1 MTMPATKTVTTTPPA
16 SRAAH
21 YKAAGWTTIIGVII
35 MLAGTGFW
43 AASGADIDVAAESNA
58 IGEYLTKVAGNG
70 TLLTINLGMWII
82 GVVVLSLGGIMLAR
96 LGDQDSPGTDVAR
109 FAFTTAPAAAMVV
122 YTTWLG
128 IVLGLAPAYV
138 AGASV
143 EGGAA
148 ALVHATSLGD
158 WVMTIPVLSLG
169 TAAVALAGR
178 HSWVPRWLF
187 RWGMLTI
194 VTGALTA
201 AGLIF
206 NARTALVTP
215 ILPVGMGFLVA
226 AGVVA
231 IRRSAETGEGP
242 RP

>member
-1 MTMPATKTVTTTPPA
+1 MTMTATKTGRTIPPA
-16 SRAAH
+16 DRAAH
-21 YKAAGWTTIIGVII
+21 TSAAGWTTIIGVII

-58 IGEYLTKVAGNG
+58 IGEYLTRVAANG

-82 GVVVLSLGGIMLAR
+82 GVVVLGLGGIMLAR

-109 FAFTTAPAAAMVV
+109 FAFTITPAAAMVV
-122 YTTWLG
+122 YTMWLG
-128 IVLGLAPAYV
+128 IVLGLAPTYV

-169 TAAVALAGR
+169 TAAISLAGR
-178 HSWVPRWLF
+178 DSWVPRWLF

-194 VTGALTA
+194 VTGVLAA
-201 AGLIF
+201 AGLMF
-206 NARTALVTP
+206 NARTSLVMP
-215 ILPVGMGFLVA
+215 ILPVGMGFMVA
-226 AGVVA
+226 AGIVA
-231 IRRSAETGEGP
+231 IRRSA
-242 RP
+242 

>member
-1 MTMPATKTVTTTPPA
+1 MTMTAADTAATTSPAGRVT
-16 SRAAH
+16 H
-21 YKAAGWTTIIGVII
+21 YEAAGWTTIIGVII

-43 AASGADIDVAAESNA
+43 AAAGADIDVAAESNA
-58 IGEYLTKVAGNG
+58 IGEYLTDVAANG
-70 TLLTINLGMWII
+70 TLLTINLGIWIV
-82 GVVVLSLGGIMLAR
+82 GVVVISLGGIMLTR
-96 LGDQDSPGTDVAR
+96 LGDQDSLGTDVAR
-109 FAFTTAPAAAMVV
+109 FAFTVAPAAAMVV

-143 EGGAA
+143 EGAAA

-169 TAAVALAGR
+169 TAAIALAGR

-187 RWGMLTI
+187 RWGMLTT
-194 VTGALTA
+194 VTGVLTA

-206 NARTALVTP
+206 NTRTALVMP

-231 IRRSAETGEGP
+231 IRRSAETGDDP
-242 RP
+242 RS